1 MTEQSRR
8 KKMQKFLVIFLSV
21 AMLTVICGADT
32 LVLKNGLVLKGTFKG
47 ATETMIKFE
56 TSGRV
61 QEVAVS
67 EVKSVEFGEQQQ
79 IAAPGGVVLPS
90 AGTVTQQ
97 QTGNQAVIPAG
108 TKMFIRTSE
117 AIATNTHHKGTRF
130 KAVLA
135 KDIKGNGILYAPEG
149 TPVSGRIVESE
160 GGRRM
165 GDHKILITFDQMIL
179 NDHPVDIRTD
189 DFGAERVEGNE
200 LKKLGEGRI
209 VGTSAGNTGTD
220 DPAGSGITLIAS
232 GKYLE
237 IPANSVIGVTIRDA
251 VSIK

>member
-1 MTEQSRR
+1 MI
-8 KKMQKFLVIFLSV
+8 KFLVIFLTA
-21 AMLTVICGADT
+21 AMLSGICSADT

-47 ATETMIKFE
+47 ATETLIKFE

-79 IAAPGGVVLPS
+79 IAVPGGVVLPS
-90 AGTVTQQ
+90 TGTVTHQ

-117 AIATNTHHKGTRF
+117 AIATNTHQKGARF

-149 TPVSGRIVESE
+149 IPISGRIVESE

-165 GDHKILITFDQMIL
+165 GNHKILITFDQIIL
-179 NDHPVDIRTD
+179 NDHPVDIMTD
-189 DFGAERVEGNE
+189 DFGAERAEGNE
-200 LKKLGEGRI
+200 LTKLGEGRMI
-209 VGTSAGNTGTD
+209 GTAGGNAGKD
-220 DPAGSGITLIAS
+220 DPSGSGITLVAS

-237 IPANSVIGVTIRDA
+237 IPANSLIEVTIREA
-251 VSIK
+251 VRIK